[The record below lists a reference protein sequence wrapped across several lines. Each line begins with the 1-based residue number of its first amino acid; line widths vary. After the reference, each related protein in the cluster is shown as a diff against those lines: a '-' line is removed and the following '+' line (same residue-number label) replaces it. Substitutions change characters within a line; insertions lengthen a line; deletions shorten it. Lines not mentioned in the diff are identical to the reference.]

1 MKRRITTFLLAVCM
15 TVSLLAVPA
24 GAASG
29 ATVTFSDIGDRSTAM
44 AVESLRLLGVLD
56 GYGDGTFRPATVLTR
71 AQFCKMAVYAM
82 NGSSELSRYRTV
94 TIFPD
99 VKPSHWAAAYI
110 NMAAK
115 GKNIISGYADGKFHP
130 DRTVTVGQAVTILLR
145 MLGWSDA
152 DGDFVIS
159 GAAAFAQRIGLFPI
173 SYTGTMSQGGLA
185 ETALAALSFSYR
197 DSGDTVIGRL
207 ADKGRISRSA
217 ANALGLLTPA
227 LTARQVTD
235 RCSAAV
241 FRLDT
246 YETEELWEAGVT
258 SGDASGFFITED
270 GLAVTNYHS
279 IEGAVRAA
287 AVLSTGE
294 RYEVESVIWYDTGI
308 DIAVI
313 RVSREALK
321 GADTTAFA
329 VLDIAPS
336 GTGDLRAGDTVYAI
350 GNPLGLGLAVS
361 SGIVSATQRDV
372 ERYALPCVMSTAD
385 ISEGSSGGALLNMD
399 GELVGINSAKV
410 SSEEVE
416 GMGYA
421 IPADQV
427 WSVISAMIP
436 PSAFADSAVI

>member
-1 MKRRITTFLLAVCM
+1 MKKRLIAVLCALLTAVSAVLPAAALEGEAQRAAD
-15 TVSLLAVPA
+15 TLLTLGLTDTAYHTQAPASRVQAAQLLVALAGAGPEAAAGGWSAGFRDVPA
-24 GAASG
+24 SAAPAVNYAARQGWISG
-29 ATVTFSDIGDRSTAM
+29 VTVT
-44 AVESLRLLGVLD
+44 
-56 GYGDGTFRPATVLTR
+56 TFRPNEPLT
-71 AQFCKMAVYAM
+71 ANA
-82 NGSSELSRYRTV
+82 
-94 TIFPD
+94 
-99 VKPSHWAAAYI
+99 WAA
-110 NMAAK
+110 
-115 GKNIISGYADGKFHP
+115 F
-130 DRTVTVGQAVTILLR
+130 LLR
-145 MLGWSDA
+145 MLGWSDR
-152 DGDFVIS
+152 DGDFTVS
-159 GAAAFAQRIGLFPI
+159 GAAAFARRIGLFPI
-173 SYTGTMSQGGLA
+173 SYTGTMSQGDLA

-207 ADKGRISRSA
+207 ADEGRISRSA

-308 DIAVI
+308 DIAVV

-336 GTGDLRAGDTVYAI
+336 GTGDLRMGDTVYTLSS
-350 GNPLGLGLAVS
+350 PLGLGLAVS
-361 SGIVSATQRDV
+361 VGVVSGLDRDV
-372 ERYALPCVMSTAD
+372 DRYELPCIMSTAD
-385 ISEGSSGGALLNMD
+385 ISQGSSGGAMLNAF
-399 GELVGINSAKV
+399 GQVVAVTSGAYVHGNSMYLAV
-410 SSEEVE
+410 PIDPVLS
-416 GMGYA
+416 
-421 IPADQV
+421 ADLTGAGQTLAQV
-427 WSVISAMIP
+427 AE
-436 PSAFADSAVI
+436 AEAAG